1 MTDNLSHLPVTP
13 LAHVPR
19 HVLGDA
25 IVTHHFGFE
34 LHQKRCK
41 ACGCYRLTVI
51 CDDGRVQRGWNSADG
66 RSVQASPLCSSTGGQ
81 A

>member
-1 MTDNLSHLPVTP
+1 MTDNLSHLPVNALP
-13 LAHVPR
+13 QVPR

-25 IVTHHFGFE
+25 IVTLHFGFE

-41 ACGCYRLTVI
+41 ACGCYRTTLI
-51 CDDGRVQRGWNSADG
+51 YDSGLVQRGWNSADG
-66 RSVQASPLCSSTGGQ
+66 RSVPSAPPCSSNGAG